1 MDPVEIMD
9 SLEPLESE
17 IKRLLIEALA
27 LEDLSPGE
35 IDSSQP
41 LFSDG
46 LGLDSID
53 ALEIA
58 MVLEQK
64 YGVAIDDDE
73 AANRERFACV
83 RSLAQFV
90 AAARQK

>member
-1 MDPVEIMD
+1 MD

-35 IDSSQP
+35 IDSSEP

-46 LGLDSID
+46 LGIDSID
-53 ALEIA
+53 GLEIS
-58 MVLEQK
+58 MVLELK
-64 YGVAIDDDE
+64 
-73 AANRERFACV
+73 
-83 RSLAQFV
+83 
-90 AAARQK
+90 